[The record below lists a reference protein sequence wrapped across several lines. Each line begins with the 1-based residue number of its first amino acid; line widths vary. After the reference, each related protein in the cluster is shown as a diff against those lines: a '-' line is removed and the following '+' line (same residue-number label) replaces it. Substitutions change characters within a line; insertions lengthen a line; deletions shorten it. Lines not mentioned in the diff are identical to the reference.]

1 MFLSRLALDF
11 RLGLDGFWVGVVDDI
26 RPSSVLF
33 PVGIPLPDLGVRVFG
48 VFELEEG
55 MKTCQQLSHYKNI
68 KLLCQVVFYF
78 GPFRI
83 GNDLFVVH
91 LHYVLLDLV
100 KITREG
106 FLPQFVGIRD
116 RSPLKLD

>member
-11 RLGLDGFWVGVVDDI
+11 RLGLDGFWVGVVDDM
-26 RPSSVLF
+26 RPPSVAF
-33 PVGIPLPDLGVRVFG
+33 AVGVKLPDLGVGVLY
-48 VFELEEG
+48 VFELELG
-55 MKTCQQLSHYKNI
+55 VKTCQQFGHYKDI

-106 FLPQFVGIRD
+106 FLP
-116 RSPLKLD
+116 